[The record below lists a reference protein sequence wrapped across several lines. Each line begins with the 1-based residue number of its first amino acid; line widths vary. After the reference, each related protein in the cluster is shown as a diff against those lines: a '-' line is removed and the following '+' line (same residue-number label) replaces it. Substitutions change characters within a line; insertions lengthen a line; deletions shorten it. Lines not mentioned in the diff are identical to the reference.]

1 MKKLDRRLWAV
12 VLWAAFIPA
21 FLFSSW
27 ALAAET
33 CYLSAPSGY
42 QRIGGASR
50 LGPYSSRSQCQ
61 SVNGQYFRNQGS
73 CSCTSSPSS
82 GYSGGTNPY
91 QNPFDNLFAPL
102 GEALGKQME
111 CFLNP
116 NCEANVQ
123 QRQQQQLQ
131 QQRLMETQRQQQE
144 LRRQEAERRQTEF
157 DDGKRN
163 LLNQMKVQTGAL
175 GSRDLTGLPELKV
188 REEADVFGTK
198 SLKPRDLSSPTQIAS
213 LSPRVG
219 TALERAHCGAYLL
232 RKANESAAM
241 EKYEEAS
248 YLSNEAAELM
258 GGSKNSPGV
267 VCPPPPEV
275 PSVEGGPIAEDREK
289 AEKLRKMTF
298 VFSKL
303 YGRVAQQTNDYQIV
317 LTTVK
322 QKEEKKEKARTQR
335 EEAKAKVDKLQSLRV
350 QKPDEVSEM
359 VMTEA
364 SAALAQVEALLQ
376 EIEREMAKTLAEKAD
391 AESKMNQTRDLFL
404 QVRDHP
410 EKLDDFVIELTV
422 KPSKEG

>member
-1 MKKLDRRLWAV
+1 MKKLDRRLWATAF
-12 VLWAAFIPA
+12 WAAFIPA
-21 FLFSSW
+21 FLFPSW
-27 ALAAET
+27 ASAAET

-50 LGPYSSRSQCQ
+50 LGPYSSRSQCE
-61 SVNGQYFRNQGS
+61 SVNGQYFRNQGT
-73 CSCTSSPSS
+73 CSCTSSPS
-82 GYSGGTNPY
+82 GYSGGTNPF
-91 QNPFDNLFAPL
+91 QNPFNNLFAPI

-111 CFLNP
+111 CVLNP

-131 QQRLMETQRQQQE
+131 QQQLMEMQRQQQE

-157 DDGKRN
+157 EEKKGK
-163 LLNQMKVQTGAL
+163 LLGQMKGQSGAL
-175 GSRDLTGLPELKV
+175 GGGDLPGLPELKV

-198 SLKPRDLSSPTQIAS
+198 SLKPRDLSSPTQTAS
-213 LSPRVG
+213 LGSRVG

-258 GGSKNSPGV
+258 GGSKSSPGV

-275 PSVEGGPIAEDREK
+275 PSVEGGPIAESREQ
-289 AEKLRKMTF
+289 AEKLRKITF
-298 VFSKL
+298 VFSRL
-303 YGRVAQQTNDYQIV
+303 YGRVVQQANDYQIV

-322 QKEEKKEKARTQR
+322 QKEEKIEKARLQK
-335 EEAKAKVDKLQSLRV
+335 EEAKAKVDRLQSLRL

-364 SAALAQVEALLQ
+364 SAALAQVQALLQ
-376 EIEREMAKTLAEKAD
+376 EIEREMAKSLAEKAD

-404 QVRDHP
+404 QLRDHP

>member
-1 MKKLDRRLWAV
+1 MKKLDRRLWATAF
-12 VLWAAFIPA
+12 WAAFIPA

-27 ALAAET
+27 ASAAET

-50 LGPYSSRSQCQ
+50 LGPYSSGSQCQ
-61 SVNGQYFRNQGS
+61 SVNGQYFRNQGT
-73 CSCTSSPSS
+73 CSCTSSPS
-82 GYSGGTNPY
+82 GYSGGTNPF
-91 QNPFDNLFAPL
+91 NNLFAPL

-111 CFLNP
+111 CVLNP

-131 QQRLMETQRQQQE
+131 QQQQQQQLREMQRHQEE

-157 DDGKRN
+157 EEKKGK
-163 LLNQMKVQTGAL
+163 LLGQMKVQTEAL
-175 GSRDLTGLPELKV
+175 GGRDLTGLPELKV
-188 REEADVFGTK
+188 REEVDVFGTK
-198 SLKPRDLSSPTQIAS
+198 SLKPRDLSSPTQTAS
-213 LSPRVG
+213 LGSRAG

-258 GGSKNSPGV
+258 GGSKSSPGV

-275 PSVEGGPIAEDREK
+275 PSVEGGPIAESREQ
-289 AEKLRKMTF
+289 AEKLRKITF
-298 VFSKL
+298 VFSRL
-303 YGRVAQQTNDYQIV
+303 YGRVVQQANDYQIV

-322 QKEEKKEKARTQR
+322 QKEEKIEKARLQK
-335 EEAKAKVDKLQSLRV
+335 EEAKAKVDRLQSLRL

-364 SAALAQVEALLQ
+364 SAALAQVQALLQ
-376 EIEREMAKTLAEKAD
+376 EIEREMAKSLAEKAD

-404 QVRDHP
+404 QLRDHP

>member
-1 MKKLDRRLWAV
+1 MKKLNRRLWVTAF
-12 VLWAAFIPA
+12 WAAIIPA

-27 ALAAET
+27 ASAGET

-61 SVNGQYFRNQGS
+61 SVNGQYFRNQGT
-73 CSCTSSPSS
+73 CSCTSSPS
-82 GYSGGTNPY
+82 GYSGGTNPF
-91 QNPFDNLFAPL
+91 QNPFNNLFAPL

-111 CFLNP
+111 CILNP

-131 QQRLMETQRQQQE
+131 QQRLMEMQRQQQE
-144 LRRQEAERRQTEF
+144 LRQQEAERRQTAFKEQQ
-157 DDGKRN
+157 GE
-163 LLNQMKVQTGAL
+163 LLRKMKDQTGAL
-175 GSRDLTGLPELKV
+175 GGRNLTGLPELKV
-188 REEADVFGTK
+188 REEVDVFGTK
-198 SLKPRDLSSPTQIAS
+198 SLKPRDLSSPTRTAS
-213 LSPRVG
+213 LGSRVSA
-219 TALERAHCGAYLL
+219 ALERAHCGAYLL
-232 RKANESAAM
+232 RKANEAAGM

-248 YLSNEAAELM
+248 YLSNEAADLM
-258 GGSKNSPGV
+258 SGSKSSPGV

-275 PSVEGGPIAEDREK
+275 PAVEGGPVAESREQ

-298 VFSKL
+298 VFSRL

-322 QKEEKKEKARTQR
+322 EKEEKIEKARRQR
-335 EEAKAKVDKLQSLRV
+335 EEAKARVDKLQSLKL
-350 QKPDEVSEM
+350 QKPDEVSE
-359 VMTEA
+359 VAMTEA

-376 EIEREMAKTLAEKAD
+376 EIEREMAKTLAEKAE
-391 AESKMNQTRDLFL
+391 AENKMNQTRDQFL
-404 QVRDHP
+404 QLRDHP

>member
-1 MKKLDRRLWAV
+1 MKN
-12 VLWAAFIPA
+12 
-21 FLFSSW
+21 FLRSLIRNRSPLVGVIFSVIM
-27 ALAAET
+27 ALFWGFFLTLAW
-33 CYLSAPSGY
+33 S
-42 QRIGGASR
+42 
-50 LGPYSSRSQCQ
+50 Q
-61 SVNGQYFRNQGS
+61 SVPDPRRDPGGYARWCASKGGRVYNDARGYG
-73 CSCTSSPSS
+73 CDVSSGRGSS
-82 GYSGGTNPY
+82 GYYGGTNPY

-111 CFLNP
+111 CIFNP

-157 DDGKRN
+157 EEKKGK
-163 LLNQMKVQTGAL
+163 LLGQ
-175 GSRDLTGLPELKV
+175 LKV

-213 LSPRVG
+213 LGSRVG

-258 GGSKNSPGV
+258 SGSKSSPGV

-275 PSVEGGPIAEDREK
+275 PAVEGGPIAESREQ

-298 VFSKL
+298 VFSRL

-322 QKEEKKEKARTQR
+322 QKEEKTEKARTQR
-335 EEAKAKVDKLQSLRV
+335 EEAKAKVDNLQSLKLR
-350 QKPDEVSEM
+350 KPDEVSEM
-359 VMTEA
+359 AMTEA

>member
-1 MKKLDRRLWAV
+1 
-12 VLWAAFIPA
+12 
-21 FLFSSW
+21 
-27 ALAAET
+27 
-33 CYLSAPSGY
+33 
-42 QRIGGASR
+42 
-50 LGPYSSRSQCQ
+50 
-61 SVNGQYFRNQGS
+61 
-73 CSCTSSPSS
+73 
-82 GYSGGTNPY
+82 
-91 QNPFDNLFAPL
+91 
-102 GEALGKQME
+102 
-111 CFLNP
+111 
-116 NCEANVQ
+116 
-123 QRQQQQLQ
+123 
-131 QQRLMETQRQQQE
+131 
-144 LRRQEAERRQTEF
+144 
-157 DDGKRN
+157 
-163 LLNQMKVQTGAL
+163 
-175 GSRDLTGLPELKV
+175 
-188 REEADVFGTK
+188 
-198 SLKPRDLSSPTQIAS
+198 
-213 LSPRVG
+213 
-219 TALERAHCGAYLL
+219 LERAQCGAYLL

-258 GGSKNSPGV
+258 SGSKSSPGV

-275 PSVEGGPIAEDREK
+275 PAVEGGPIAEDREK

-322 QKEEKKEKARTQR
+322 QR
-335 EEAKAKVDKLQSLRV
+335 EETKAKVDKLQSLRV

>member
-1 MKKLDRRLWAV
+1 MNNFLRRLIGNRYPLVGIIFSVTLA
-12 VLWAAFIPA
+12 LFGG
-21 FLFSSW
+21 FLLP
-27 ALAAET
+27 LAWGQ
-33 CYLSAPSGY
+33 SAPDPRRDPGGY
-42 QRIGGASR
+42 ARWCASKGGRVYNDAR
-50 LGPYSSRSQCQ
+50 GYGCDVSSAR
-61 SVNGQYFRNQGS
+61 G
-73 CSCTSSPSS
+73 SS
-82 GYSGGTNPY
+82 GLYGGT
-91 QNPFDNLFAPL
+91 NPFDNLFAPL

-111 CFLNP
+111 CLFNP

-123 QRQQQQLQ
+123 QRQQQELQ
-131 QQRLMETQRQQQE
+131 QQRLMEIQRQQQE

-157 DDGKRN
+157 EEKKGK
-163 LLNQMKVQTGAL
+163 LLGQMKGQTGSL

-198 SLKPRDLSSPTQIAS
+198 SLKPRDLSSPTQTAS
-213 LSPRVG
+213 LGSRVS

-232 RKANESAAM
+232 RKANESAAR

-258 GGSKNSPGV
+258 SGSKSSAGV

-275 PSVEGGPIAEDREK
+275 PAVEGGPVAESREQ

-298 VFSKL
+298 VFSRL

-322 QKEEKKEKARTQR
+322 QKEEKKEKARLQR
-335 EEAKAKVDKLQSLRV
+335 EEAKARLEKLQSLRQ
-350 QKPDEVSEM
+350 QKPDEVSEIT
-359 VMTEA
+359 MTEA
-364 SAALAQVEALLQ
+364 SAALAQVEALFQ
-376 EIEREMAKTLAEKAD
+376 EIEREMAKTLAEKAN